1 MNTTVG
7 EVVTCQVIAA
17 REQAD
22 FKQIVA
28 VMRHGHVSALPV
40 LDSENRVIG
49 VVSEADLL
57 AKEAAPG
64 ARRAALH
71 WPHRADERKAS
82 AVQARD
88 LMTRP
93 AVTIGPD
100 ATVVEA
106 ARTMRARR
114 VKRLVVADKTGHL
127 LGVVSRIDALSVYDR
142 EDDEIRDEIIGDI
155 ITSDFALNPDTFEV
169 RVRCGIVTI
178 TGQAESKA
186 MAIQLL
192 EAIRHGRSG
201 RGRAG
206 QAQISAGRPGQQS
219 EDRRIRPLHTECVSH
234 MR

>member
-7 EVVTCQVIAA
+7 EVMTCQVIAA

-57 AKEAAPG
+57 AKEAAPTS
-64 ARRAALH
+64 RRAPLH
-71 WPHRADERKAS
+71 WPHRADEQKAS

-114 VKRLVVADKTGHL
+114 IKRLAVTDETGHL
-127 LGVVSRIDALSVYDR
+127 LGVVSRIDVLSVYDR

-155 ITSDFALNPDTFEV
+155 ITGDFALNPDTFEV

-192 EAIRHGRSG
+192 EAIQHVEAVVDVWDRLSYL
-201 RGRAG
+201 
-206 QAQISAGRPGQQS
+206 P
-219 EDRRIRPLHTECVSH
+219 EDPASKVKIVGFDLFTPNG
-234 MR
+234 